1 VVFAALLLAVLV
13 ERSLSLPPIPA
24 ASVRTMQGQLIEGRL
39 IAATPRAWYVDV
51 GAGRVRGV
59 PTVRIARSS
68 VRPQEQGRPRPLGSR
83 LPWTGWWSQVHKY
96 PAQQR
101 FYTITSEA
109 GRGDRPG
116 VDVVHTPTS
125 DGVNAGIEGTLYFTL
140 TLDHAA
146 LKTFDNKFG
155 TRKFRSVDG

>member
-1 VVFAALLLAVLV
+1 MGATAAGAVVLAFVATPATLVAAGASVWLVSRYRWHTAFAVSVVFAALLLAVLV

-83 LPWTGWWSQVHKY
+83 L
-96 PAQQR
+96 
-101 FYTITSEA
+101 
-109 GRGDRPG
+109 
-116 VDVVHTPTS
+116 
-125 DGVNAGIEGTLYFTL
+125 
-140 TLDHAA
+140 LD
-146 LKTFDNKFG
+146 LLP
-155 TRKFRSVDG
+155 